1 MWWDLHQRNRNEG
14 SGLEGARDGEREVEL
29 NYRTWSMLFKWKNLF
44 CAFKMF
50 GGLVCHFENMGVFHA
65 LQIAVDKTPKNY
77 HKLQIKWIPNKNLV
91 LMWYEWQMIANNF
104 SNLYIN
110 QMNCILQLT
119 VTLGEFW
126 ITFKNHLYRRY
137 SIKMRARGGGEIY
150 LYLYLYLYLYISFLL
165 ILYPIIYI
173 HK

>member
-1 MWWDLHQRNRNEG
+1 MEYVIQVKKPFLCLWNVW
-14 SGLEGARDGEREVEL
+14 
-29 NYRTWSMLFKWKNLF
+29 
-44 CAFKMF
+44 
-50 GGLVCHFENMGVFHA
+50 GLVCDFENMGVFHA

-77 HKLQIKWIPNKNLV
+77 HKLQIKWIPSKNLV

-110 QMNCILQLT
+110 QMNCILRLT

-137 SIKMRARGGGEIY
+137 SIKMRARGGGETYI
-150 LYLYLYLYLYISFLL
+150 YISFLL
-165 ILYPIIYI
+165 ILYPVIYI